1 MSKVA
6 THELTLSEH
15 LRELRRRLFW
25 SAIITIVGAVVAY
38 IFRSPLIRFLERP
51 LNLPLY
57 YTSPSGSFEFVMQ
70 LCVLTGF
77 IVALPVFVYNIL
89 RFIEPAFKKG
99 FGKGMVVFVLLSS
112 LSLAILGLAFGYYI
126 GLPPALGF
134 FRSVGTANLHPLIS
148 VNEYFSF
155 LCKYLG
161 AFALIFQIPLLL
173 LFTNHIRPFPPKS
186 LTKYRKYVFVLAFTV
201 AIFLPSAPT
210 PQAQVILAA
219 PVIILYELSILLIWM
234 ANRKHRAAARE
245 AAPEEAPQEQVV
257 YASADASPLPVAP
270 MQLAPVP
277 VEVNETPPA
286 VDDPAP
292 EIGQPPT
299 RRAIDGFRPPARR
312 TLQAPPR
319 HQVAQQR
326 PLSAQLPDESEL
338 ADMSPPARPTD
349 LFGELLRLPPQDS

>member
-15 LRELRRRLFW
+15 LRELRRRLFL
-25 SAIITIVGAVVAY
+25 SAIITIVGALIAY
-38 IFRSPLIRFLERP
+38 IFRSPLIRFLEKP

-89 RFIEPAFKKG
+89 RFIEPAFKRG
-99 FGKGMVVFVLLSS
+99 FSRRLVTFVLFSS
-112 LSLAILGLAFGYYI
+112 ISLAFLGLAFGYYV

-161 AFALIFQIPLLL
+161 AFAIIFQIPLIL
-173 LFTNHIRPFPPKS
+173 LFTNHIRPFGPKGLS
-186 LTKYRKYVFVLAFTV
+186 KYRKYVVVAAFAV

-210 PQAQVILAA
+210 PQAQIILAA
-219 PVIILYELSILLIWM
+219 PVIILYEMSIVLIW
-234 ANRKHRAAARE
+234 ATNRRKTKAAKEE
-245 AAPEEAPQEQVV
+245 AAGEETEQVV
-257 YASADASPLPVAP
+257 YASPEVAPLPAAP
-270 MQLAPVP
+270 VPQLVPVP
-277 VEVNETPPA
+277 VEVSDVPEVTDEPVPTPSPQTGR
-286 VDDPAP
+286 
-292 EIGQPPT
+292 I
-299 RRAIDGFRPPARR
+299 IDGFRAPARR
-312 TLQAPPR
+312 TLPR
-319 HQVAQQR
+319 AVRQPKQP
-326 PLSAQLPDESEL
+326 PLSAQLPAEQPIDEQT
-338 ADMSPPARPTD
+338 PTSRSGD
-349 LFGELLRLPPQDS
+349 LFGELLGLPPQDT